1 MSKHSNP
8 YGKRKRGIYLQ
19 PSMKKNDSLAYSI
32 IIVVSVIVFAA
43 VVLLGRI
50 EWRVDLGFDKHI
62 FAKANALINTF
73 VALLLLSG
81 LWAAK
86 DKRYATHKYLMM
98 WAIGLSV
105 LFLVSYILHHLFAGS
120 TPYGDEN
127 TGGISKLIYYII
139 LFTHIPLA
147 GIVLPFIL
155 LSAYRALIGEYDKHK
170 KLVRFTWPI
179 WFYVA
184 VSGVIVYI
192 MIRPFYG

>member
-1 MSKHSNP
+1 MSKHSSHQ
-8 YGKRKRGIYLQ
+8 GKRKKGIYL
-19 PSMKKNDSLAYSI
+19 PATMKKNDKLAYTFTF
-32 IIVVSVIVFAA
+32 IVSAIVFVA

-50 EWRVDLGFDKHI
+50 ELNVDLGFNKHL

-86 DKRYATHKYLMM
+86 DKRYATHKYLML

-105 LFLVSYILHHLFAGS
+105 LFLLSYICHHLFAGS
-120 TPYGDEN
+120 TPYGDEH
-127 TGGISKLIYYII
+127 TGGMSKIFYYSI

-147 GIVLPFIL
+147 GLVLPFIL
-155 LSAYRALIGEYDKHK
+155 LSAYRAMIGEYDKHK
-170 KLVRFTWPI
+170 KLVRYTWPI

-184 VSGVIVYI
+184 VSGVIVYV
-192 MIRPFYG
+192 MISPYYT

>member
-1 MSKHSNP
+1 MSKHTSHQ
-8 YGKRKRGIYLQ
+8 GKRKKGIYL
-19 PSMKKNDSLAYSI
+19 PATMKKNDKLAYI
-32 IIVVSVIVFAA
+32 FTFLVSAIVFVA

-50 EWRVDLGFDKHI
+50 ELNVDLGFDKHL

-86 DKRYATHKYLMM
+86 DKRYTTHKYLML

-105 LFLVSYILHHLFAGS
+105 LFLLSYICHHLFAGS
-120 TPYGDEN
+120 TPYGDEH
-127 TGGISKLIYYII
+127 TGGMSKIIYYSI

-155 LSAYRALIGEYDKHK
+155 LSAYRAMIGEYDKHK
-170 KLVRFTWPI
+170 KLVRYTWPI

-184 VSGVIVYI
+184 ISGVIVYV
-192 MIRPFYG
+192 MISPYYM

>member
-1 MSKHSNP
+1 
-8 YGKRKRGIYLQ
+8 
-19 PSMKKNDSLAYSI
+19 
-32 IIVVSVIVFAA
+32 VSVVVFAA

-50 EWRVDLGFDKHI
+50 ELKVDIGFDKHI

-73 VALLLLSG
+73 VALLLLGG

-86 DKRYATHKYLMM
+86 DKRYATHKYLML

-105 LFLVSYILHHLFAGS
+105 LFLLSYILHHLFAGS

-127 TGGISKLIYYII
+127 TGAISKFIYYSI

-155 LSAYRALIGEYDKHK
+155 LSAYRAMIGEYDKHK

-184 VSGVIVYI
+184 VSGVIVYV
-192 MIRPFYG
+192 MIRPFYV